1 MAKRLAATTPE
12 IRVLFRYRNMNADTL
27 EEHKKIIKGKKA
39 CWWGWWKRPREPRR
53 FEVWNYLEEQ
63 LNKHGELMV
72 GLFEATKR

>member
-1 MAKRLAATTPE
+1 
-12 IRVLFRYRNMNADTL
+12 MNADTL